1 MLSSDLRPFKSYE
14 TKKKPQKTKK
24 PTVYWREWR
33 LWILR
38 MLFLSVKTAMIEWP
52 WL

>member
-14 TKKKPQKTKK
+14 SKQTNKQKSPQFTGD
-24 PTVYWREWR
+24 
-33 LWILR
+33 WILR
-38 MLFLSVKTAMIEWP
+38 MLPLSVKTAVIGWP